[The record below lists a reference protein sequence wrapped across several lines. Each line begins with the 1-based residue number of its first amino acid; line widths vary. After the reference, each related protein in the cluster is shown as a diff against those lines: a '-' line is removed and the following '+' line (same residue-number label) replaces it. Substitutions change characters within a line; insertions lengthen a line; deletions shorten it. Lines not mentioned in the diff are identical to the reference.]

1 MNYTMIGAGKTGRG
15 FLGRLLFE
23 QGILPTY
30 IDASKAL
37 VNELETHKR
46 YTVEFFG
53 QERQALSIPVQQV
66 FHTEDPRAK
75 LAITDSDVILV
86 SVGAGNLEAV
96 GRLIKSASP
105 SKNLLVIT
113 AENAI
118 DPAKK
123 LEQILGEQTTLT
135 VTEAAIFCS
144 TIEKPGSSLDI
155 LSEAYDR
162 LPYDVVKASSYNNLP
177 KFFIAEGN
185 FPLLLTRKI
194 FTYNAASAAI
204 AYLGAHKGY
213 TWYADAANDPAIV
226 RVLDRLYREVN
237 AVLCTAYGIDPGEQ
251 EAFALASKA
260 KFQNRNIRDSIE
272 RNARDAARK
281 LAADERL
288 LGPLLLA
295 KKHGLS
301 AASLAL
307 VIAAAILYGLEKK
320 EETVVEAYRQGL
332 EVLLPALKGDEGTL
346 KTIAGFIETKLGVL

>member
-1 MNYTMIGAGKTGRG
+1 MLPRRWSTNLRPKKG
-15 FLGRLLFE
+15 F
-23 QGILPTY
+23 
-30 IDASKAL
+30 
-37 VNELETHKR
+37 
-46 YTVEFFG
+46 TVEFFG
-53 QERQALSIPVQQV
+53 GERQALSIPVQQV

-75 LAITDSDVILV
+75 QAIADADVILV

-96 GRLIKSASP
+96 GRLIKAASP
-105 SKNLLVIT
+105 SKDLLIIT

-123 LEQILGEQTTLT
+123 LEHILGNKALT

-162 LPYDVVKASSYNNLP
+162 LPYDAVRAKAFRNLP

-226 RVLDRLYREVN
+226 RVLDQLYYEVN
-237 AVLCTAYGIDPGEQ
+237 AMLCTAYGIDPGEQ

-260 KFQNRNIRDSIE
+260 KFQNRNIRDSVE

-301 AASLAL
+301 AASLEL
-307 VIAAAILYGLEKK
+307 VIAAAVLYGLGKK
-320 EETVVEAYRQGL
+320 EEKVVEAYRQGL

-346 KTIAGFIETKLGVL
+346 KAIAGLIETKLGVL

>member
-75 LAITDSDVILV
+75 QAIADSDVILV

-96 GRLIKSASP
+96 GHLIKSASP

-162 LPYDVVKASSYNNLP
+162 LPYDAVKASSYSNLP

-226 RVLDRLYREVN
+226 RVLDQLYCEVN
-237 AVLCTAYGIDPGEQ
+237 AVLCTAYGIDPGGQ

-260 KFQNRNIRDSIE
+260 KFQNWNIRDSIE

-295 KKHGLS
+295 KKHGLP

-307 VIAAAILYGLEKK
+307 VIAAAVLYGLEKK
-320 EETVVEAYRQGL
+320 EEKVTEAYRQGL

-346 KTIAGFIETKLGVL
+346 KAIAGFIETKLGVL

>member
-1 MNYTMIGAGKTGRG
+1 MNYTIIGAGKTGRG

-37 VNELETHKR
+37 VNELKTQKR

-53 QERQALSIPVQQV
+53 QEREALSIPIQQV
-66 FHTEDPRAK
+66 LHTEDPRTQN
-75 LAITDSDVILV
+75 AITKSDVILV

-96 GRLIKSASP
+96 GQLIQSASLAKP
-105 SKNLLVIT
+105 LLIIT

-123 LEQILGEQTTLT
+123 LEHILGNHALT

-144 TIEKPGSSLDI
+144 TIEKPGSPVDI
-155 LSEAYDR
+155 LSEAYDK
-162 LPYDVVKASSYNNLP
+162 LPYDAVRAKAYRNLP

-226 RVLDRLYREVN
+226 RMLDQLYREVN
-237 AVLCTAYGIDPGEQ
+237 AVLCTAYTIDPKEQ

-295 KKHGLS
+295 KKHGLP
-301 AASLAL
+301 AASLEL
-307 VIAAAILYGLEKK
+307 VIAAAILYGLGKK
-320 EETVVEAYRQGL
+320 EEKLTEAYQQGL
-332 EVLLPALKGDEGTL
+332 QVLLPSLKGDKDTL
-346 KTIAGFIETKLGVL
+346 KSIAGYIDSKLGVL

>member
-23 QGILPTY
+23 EGILPTY
-30 IDASKAL
+30 IDASKTL
-37 VNELETHKR
+37 VNELTAKGCF
-46 YTVEFFG
+46 TVEFFG
-53 QERQALSIPVQQV
+53 GERQALSIPVQQV

-75 LAITDSDVILV
+75 QAIADADVILV

-96 GRLIKSASP
+96 GRLIKAASP
-105 SKNLLVIT
+105 SKDLLIIT

-123 LEQILGEQTTLT
+123 LEHILGNKALT

-162 LPYDVVKASSYNNLP
+162 LPYDAVRAKAFRNLP

-226 RVLDRLYREVN
+226 RVLDQLYYEVN
-237 AVLCTAYGIDPGEQ
+237 AMLCTAYGIDPGEQ

-260 KFQNRNIRDSIE
+260 KFQNRNIRDSVE

-307 VIAAAILYGLEKK
+307 VIAAAVLYGLEKK
-320 EETVVEAYRQGL
+320 EEKVTEAYRQGL

-346 KTIAGFIETKLGVL
+346 KAIAGLIETKLGVL